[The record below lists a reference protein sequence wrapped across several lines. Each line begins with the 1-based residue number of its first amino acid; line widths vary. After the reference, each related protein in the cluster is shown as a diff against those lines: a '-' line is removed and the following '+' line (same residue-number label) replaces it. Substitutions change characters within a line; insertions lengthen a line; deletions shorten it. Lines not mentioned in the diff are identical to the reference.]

1 MLNVLVLGLL
11 NGAIYAL
18 VGAGLSLTYGR
29 QNVIDVANPGFVIVG
44 AYLVLYFSQS
54 FGLDPFLVTPL
65 AVAVLFAMGVVV
77 QLVLINPLLRRP
89 DFEAHVQSALVLFG
103 LGMLLQVSLVLTFSA
118 DSQGL
123 HTAYTD
129 RVFVY
134 GQFRL
139 PLVKVVAAGLAG
151 VTLLS
156 LYAFLTRTFPGKAIL
171 ATYGNRQ
178 AAQLLAINVR
188 RVDLMTYA
196 LGTAFAGVAGLVIA
210 LTFSFSPASVLP
222 WTVIGFSVAVIGGK
236 GSVLGILLAGFLVGL
251 VEAAVSITISA
262 NWTYLAVYSLL
273 LLVFVVRPRGLLG
286 DRA

>member
-1 MLNVLVLGLL
+1 MLNVLLLGLL

-44 AYLVLYFSQS
+44 AYLVLFMAKG
-54 FGLDPFLVTPL
+54 FGLDPFIVTPL
-65 AVAVLFAMGVVV
+65 AVAMLFAMGVVV

-89 DFEAHVQSALVLFG
+89 EFEAHVQSALVLFG
-103 LGMLLQVSLVLTFSA
+103 LAMLLQVALVLSFSA
-118 DSQGL
+118 DTQGL
-123 HTAYTD
+123 HTSYTD
-129 RVFVY
+129 KVLVF

-139 PLVKVVAAGLAG
+139 PFVKLIAAGLAG

-156 LYAFLTRTFPGKAIL
+156 LHVFLTRSFPGKAIL

-188 RVDLMTYA
+188 RVDLVTYA
-196 LGTAFAGVAGLVIA
+196 LGTAFAGIAGLVIA
-210 LTFSFSPASVLP
+210 LTFSFSPASVLS

-236 GSVLGILLAGFLVGL
+236 GSVLGILLAGLLVGL

-286 DRA
+286 DRV